1 MGLEKQMEDIAK
13 KARVAALGLNNITTE
28 KKNSAL
34 NEMADL
40 LLARKVE
47 IQEANQKDLEQARRN
62 GLSLAMI
69 DRLTLD
75 EKRLANMAAGLRT
88 VAGLSDPVGEELR
101 SVDRPNG
108 LTIKKVRVPI
118 GVICIIY
125 ESRPN
130 VTVDSAG
137 LCFKSGN
144 SVILRGGK
152 EAINSNLILA
162 KILQDA
168 LLKSGLSRYCIQI
181 IDTIDRKAI
190 TSLLKLSSCIDLVIP
205 RGGEALIR
213 KVVAESQIPV
223 IKHYKGICHVYVDKD
238 ADLKMAEEI
247 SINAKVQ
254 RPGVCN
260 AMETLLVHQAVAD
273 EFVPIIYKALHNH
286 KVEIRGCLLAQKI
299 VPAIMPAQEEDWDTE
314 YLDLILSIK
323 VVADLDEAIGFI
335 NQHGSNHSDAIV
347 SNNPQAAQEFALQ
360 VDSACVFVNSS
371 TRFSDGGQFGMGA
384 EIGISTDKIH
394 ARGPMGLEELTSYK
408 YIVIGNGQIRK

>member
-247 SINAKVQ
+247 SINAKIQ